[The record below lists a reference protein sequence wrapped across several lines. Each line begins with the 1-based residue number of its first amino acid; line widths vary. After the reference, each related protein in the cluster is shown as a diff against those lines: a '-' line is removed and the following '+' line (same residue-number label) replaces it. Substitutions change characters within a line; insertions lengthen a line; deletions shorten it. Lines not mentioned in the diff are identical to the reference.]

1 YCWGSN
7 SDGQLG
13 NNSTTDSL
21 VPVAVTT
28 AGTPMTGKTI
38 QAISAGYHH
47 TCALDTAGAVYCW
60 GYNNYGQLG
69 NNSST
74 DSLVPV
80 AVTTVGTDMSGKT
93 IQAISVG
100 DSHTCALDTAGA
112 VYCWGYNGSGQLGNK
127 QTDSKT
133 NMIISHPTYSPKITA
148 TGKAQLLKSD
158 GSVWREYIQT
168 SVLEL

>member
-1 YCWGSN
+1 
-7 SDGQLG
+7 
-13 NNSTTDSL
+13 
-21 VPVAVTT
+21 
-28 AGTPMTGKTI
+28 
-38 QAISAGYHH
+38 
-47 TCALDTAGAVYCW
+47 
-60 GYNNYGQLG
+60 
-69 NNSST
+69 
-74 DSLVPV
+74 
-80 AVTTVGTDMSGKT
+80 MSGKT

-168 SVLEL
+168 SVLELQIIYFLSNAIYNNIHIYTLKDSIHN